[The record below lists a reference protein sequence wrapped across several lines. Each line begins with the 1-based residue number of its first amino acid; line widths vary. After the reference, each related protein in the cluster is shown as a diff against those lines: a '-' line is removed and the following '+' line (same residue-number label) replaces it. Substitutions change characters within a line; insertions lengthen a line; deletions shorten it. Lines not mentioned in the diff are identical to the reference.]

1 MKTSNLN
8 KKTDRITVSHFQFS
22 TKNHLAYGIRTGKY
36 RNLFCKIP
44 LGINPLTRV
53 ILAITQTRDPFVV
66 FGHVT

>member
-22 TKNHLAYGIRTGKY
+22 TKNHLPYGIRTGKY
-36 RNLFCKIP
+36 RNLFREIP

-53 ILAITQTRDPFVV
+53 ILAIT
-66 FGHVT
+66 